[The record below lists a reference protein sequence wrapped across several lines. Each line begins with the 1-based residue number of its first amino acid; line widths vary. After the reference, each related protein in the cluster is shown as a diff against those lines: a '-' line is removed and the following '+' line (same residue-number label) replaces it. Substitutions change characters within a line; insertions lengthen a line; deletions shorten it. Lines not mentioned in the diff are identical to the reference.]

1 MDVRLGVLNHT
12 VLQYKSKERNQDK
25 KLRGLEGEEFVD
37 DLEE

>member
-25 KLRGLEGEEFVD
+25 KLRNI
-37 DLEE
+37 